1 MDTKNNPLF
10 ITFNQIRP
18 RLPQKA
24 VKCYNFKTMKNIFIA
39 VFSVL
44 ALSACATQCAYWR
57 AYSPNAMEEAEASG
71 KAVLVL
77 VTAPNCSTCESNWC
91 RIFSRRKFLDK
102 VSKDCVPLLLNCPY
116 EDPSQQCSEF
126 RQMYEAEL
134 SPSLVLLE
142 ASGKKIATVP
152 FPYEDTDKC
161 LESIRSLLKNE
172 RDPDNRP

>member
-39 VFSVL
+39 VFSAL
-44 ALSACATQCAYWR
+44 ALSACATQWAYWR
-57 AYSPNAMEEAEASG
+57 TYSPNAMEEAKASG

-91 RIFSRRKFLDK
+91 RIFSRREFLDE

-116 EDPSQQCSEF
+116 EEPSLQCSTF

-142 ASGKKIATVP
+142 NSGEKIATVP
-152 FPYEDTDKC
+152 FPYEDADKC
-161 LESIRSLLKNE
+161 LESIRSLLKK
-172 RDPDNRP
+172 

>member
-24 VKCYNFKTMKNIFIA
+24 VKCYNFRTMKNIFIA

-44 ALSACATQCAYWR
+44 ALSACATRCAYWR
-57 AYSPNAMEEAEASG
+57 AYSPDAMEEAKASG

-91 RIFSRRKFLDK
+91 RIFSRREFLDE

-116 EDPSQQCSEF
+116 EEPSLQCSTF

-142 ASGKKIATVP
+142 NSGEKIATVP
-152 FPYEDTDKC
+152 FPYEDADKC
-161 LESIRSLLKNE
+161 LESIRSLLKDE
-172 RDPDNRP
+172 RHPDN

>member
-24 VKCYNFKTMKNIFIA
+24 LKCYNFRTMKNIFIA

-44 ALSACATQCAYWR
+44 ALSACATRCAYWR
-57 AYSPNAMEEAEASG
+57 AYSPDAMEEAKASG

-91 RIFSRRKFLDK
+91 RIFSRREFLEE
-102 VSKDCVPLLLNCPY
+102 VSEDCVPLFLNCPY
-116 EDPSQQCSEF
+116 EEPSQQCSAF
-126 RQMYEAEL
+126 RQMYEADL

-142 ASGKKIATVP
+142 SSGKKIATVP
-152 FPYEDTDKC
+152 FPYEDADKC
-161 LESIRSLLKNE
+161 LESIRSLLKDE
-172 RDPDNRP
+172 RHPDN